1 MHISTPQPTAN
12 LEHSCAYHD
21 YDKLDWYDYR
31 WRPDGLKPGVF
42 SYVLSAAT
50 ATTRQ
55 SEELTLVDLGVRY
68 GYGMVAIPRTVR

>member
-31 WRPDGLKPGVF
+31 WRPKGLKPGVF
-42 SYVLSAAT
+42 SYVPLLL
-50 ATTRQ
+50 RPQ
-55 SEELTLVDLGVRY
+55 S
-68 GYGMVAIPRTVR
+68 VAITKG